1 MSSPFKYKAVFENEI
16 IASSSID
23 DSGLDISSA
32 SLENLSSLIPDHVEL
47 DQNIDLLGVAFNG
60 AVVNKFNRNDDG
72 IGTDTA
78 LAIKDYF
85 IHKPTNIEHRK
96 EKVVGHV
103 VSAGFSEFGTNKV
116 LSNEEASE
124 LVDPFNIALG
134 AVVYKTVNREF
145 AELIKN
151 STIEGS
157 KFYNMVSA
165 SWEIGFNKY
174 ALAIGSKDLNE
185 AEIVTDEKQVE
196 ELSKYLKAF
205 DGNGT
210 MKDGTRIYRL
220 VTGSVYPLG
229 IGFTSNPAAE
239 VKGIYT
245 ENEYK
250 KKEELEE
257 ENAELDVEAI
267 HIETEEFLKKLK
279 KYKKNFSQRE
289 KTDVNLD
296 NHINSKPIMDMKDL
310 VEQLTETI
318 EANASGKFT
327 EEAVANI
334 VKSVSDAIRDRSDQY
349 AEEKLQL
356 EQDKAELAKAEV
368 EAKEKVEKL
377 EQDLASSN
385 EKLAEL
391 EASQKAAEALQ
402 LFNARMESLD
412 SQYDFSDE
420 DRTIIAKD
428 LKEVESTDE
437 AFASY
442 EERISVIYKHKSKE
456 FIAEQ
461 EKAFAEKVEA
471 EVQKKVASLGE
482 TSEASE
488 KEEITEEEVE
498 KATEEALENT
508 EATEAE
514 IPSNNG
520 ESSEKEL
527 TLAEKF
533 KSAFN
538 KDTVSVQY

>member
-391 EASQKAAEALQ
+391 EASQKAAEALKQ
-402 LFNARMESLD
+402 QNFE
-412 SQYDFSDE
+412 
-420 DRTIIAKD
+420 
-428 LKEVESTDE
+428 
-437 AFASY
+437 
-442 EERISVIYKHKSKE
+442 
-456 FIAEQ
+456 
-461 EKAFAEKVEA
+461 
-471 EVQKKVASLGE
+471 
-482 TSEASE
+482 
-488 KEEITEEEVE
+488 
-498 KATEEALENT
+498 
-508 EATEAE
+508 
-514 IPSNNG
+514 
-520 ESSEKEL
+520 
-527 TLAEKF
+527 
-533 KSAFN
+533 
-538 KDTVSVQY
+538 